1 MFQHVFAEMNSMLDD
16 IVKHYPSAQGSRK
29 QELLQHWSL
38 LRKMSDRIMDEWLAF
53 EEKMVCLRA
62 AGFSAESDISD
73 AELSEKEL
81 PEKELLA
88 YNRGQGYYQL
98 LMYPEA
104 IQQFEQVLQHFPNS
118 WQSRMYLGMAHFQ
131 LEDTAE
137 AVRHFQKV
145 LHLTEQPGLKAA
157 IYNALGCLM
166 AKQAD
171 VEAAQK
177 CFARAHQLDPAMPEP
192 LHNME
197 ACLSGTKMLRYDSS
211 MMPWM

>member
-16 IVKHYPSAQGSRK
+16 IVKHYPSAQGSRR

-38 LRKMSDRIMDEWLAF
+38 LRRMSDGIMDEWLAF
-53 EEKMVCLRA
+53 EEKMVRLRA
-62 AGFSAESDISD
+62 AGFSAESGMSD
-73 AELSEKEL
+73 AEL
-81 PEKELLA
+81 PEKELPA
-88 YNRGQGYYQL
+88 FTRGQGYYRL

-104 IQQFEQVLQHFPNS
+104 ICQFEQVLQHFPNS
-118 WQSRMYLGMAHFQ
+118 WQSQMYMGMAYFQ

-145 LHLTEQPGLKAA
+145 LHLTDQPGLKAV

-171 VEAAQK
+171 VEEAQK
-177 CFARAHQLDPAMPEP
+177 CFALAHQFDPALPEP

-197 ACLSGTKMLRYDSS
+197 ACLSGAGMLRYDSS
-211 MMPWM
+211 MMTWL

>member
-16 IVKHYPSAQGSRK
+16 IVKHYPSAQGSRR

-38 LRKMSDRIMDEWLAF
+38 LRRMSDGIMDEWLAF
-53 EEKMVCLRA
+53 EEKMVRLRA
-62 AGFSAESDISD
+62 AGFSTESCMSGT
-73 AELSEKEL
+73 ELSEKAL
-81 PEKELLA
+81 PEKELPA
-88 YNRGQGYYQL
+88 FTRGQGYYQL

-104 IQQFEQVLQHFPNS
+104 ICQFEQVLQHFPNS
-118 WQSRMYLGMAHFQ
+118 WQSRMYMGMAYFQ

-137 AVRHFQKV
+137 AVSQFQKV
-145 LHLTEQPGLKAA
+145 LHLTEQSGLKAV

-171 VEAAQK
+171 VEEAQK
-177 CFARAHQLDPAMPEP
+177 CFALAHQFDPALLEP

-197 ACLSGTKMLRYDSS
+197 ACLSGAEMLRYDSS
-211 MMPWM
+211 MMTWL

>member
-16 IVKHYPSAQGSRK
+16 IVKHYPSAQGSRR

-38 LRKMSDRIMDEWLAF
+38 LRRMSDGIMDEWLAF
-53 EEKMVCLRA
+53 EEKMVRLRA
-62 AGFSAESDISD
+62 AGFSAESGMSD
-73 AELSEKEL
+73 AEL
-81 PEKELLA
+81 PEKELPA
-88 YNRGQGYYQL
+88 FTRGQGYYRL

-104 IQQFEQVLQHFPNS
+104 IRQFEQVLHHFPNS
-118 WQSRMYLGMAHFQ
+118 WQSQMYMGMAYFQ

-145 LHLTEQPGLKAA
+145 LHLTDQPGLKAV

-171 VEAAQK
+171 VEEAQK
-177 CFARAHQLDPAMPEP
+177 CFALAHQFDPALPEP

-197 ACLSGTKMLRYDSS
+197 ACLSGAGMLRYDSS
-211 MMPWM
+211 MMTWL

>member
-16 IVKHYPSAQGSRK
+16 IVKHYPSAQGSRR

-38 LRKMSDRIMDEWLAF
+38 LRRMSDGIMDEWLAF

-62 AGFSAESDISD
+62 AGFSAETDMSDT
-73 AELSEKEL
+73 EL
-81 PEKELLA
+81 PEKELPA
-88 YNRGQGYYQL
+88 FNRGQGYYRL

-118 WQSRMYLGMAHFQ
+118 WQSRMYMGMAYFQ
-131 LEDTAE
+131 LDDPAE
-137 AVRHFQKV
+137 AVFHFQKV
-145 LHLTEQPGLKAA
+145 LDLTEQAGLKAV
-157 IYNALGCLM
+157 IYNALGCLL

-171 VEAAQK
+171 VEEAQK
-177 CFARAHQLDPAMPEP
+177 CFALAHQFDPALPEP

-197 ACLSGTKMLRYDSS
+197 ACLSGTEMLRYDSS
-211 MMPWM
+211 MMTWM

>member
-16 IVKHYPSAQGSRK
+16 IVKHYPSAQGSRR

-38 LRKMSDRIMDEWLAF
+38 LRRMSDGIMDEWLAF
-53 EEKMVCLRA
+53 EEKMVRLRA
-62 AGFSAESDISD
+62 AGFSAESGMSD
-73 AELSEKEL
+73 TEPSEKAL
-81 PEKELLA
+81 PEKELPA
-88 YNRGQGYYQL
+88 FTRGQGYYRL

-104 IQQFEQVLQHFPNS
+104 IRQFEQVLQHFPNS
-118 WQSRMYLGMAHFQ
+118 WQSRMYMGMAYFQ

-137 AVRHFQKV
+137 AVSHFQKL
-145 LHLTEQPGLKAA
+145 LHLTDQPGLKAV

-171 VEAAQK
+171 VEEAQK
-177 CFARAHQLDPAMPEP
+177 CFALAHQFDPALPEP

-197 ACLSGTKMLRYDSS
+197 ACLSGAGMLRYDSS
-211 MMPWM
+211 MMTWL

>member
-16 IVKHYPSAQGSRK
+16 IVKHYPSAQGSRR

-38 LRKMSDRIMDEWLAF
+38 LRRMSDGIMDEWLAF
-53 EEKMVCLRA
+53 EEKMVRLRA
-62 AGFSAESDISD
+62 AGFSAESGMSD
-73 AELSEKEL
+73 AEL
-81 PEKELLA
+81 PEKELPA
-88 YNRGQGYYQL
+88 FTRGQGYYRL

-104 IQQFEQVLQHFPNS
+104 IRQFEQVLQHFPNS
-118 WQSRMYLGMAHFQ
+118 WQSQMYMGMAFFQ

-145 LHLTEQPGLKAA
+145 LHLTDQPGLKAV

-171 VEAAQK
+171 VEEAQK
-177 CFARAHQLDPAMPEP
+177 CFALAHQFDPALPEP

-197 ACLSGTKMLRYDSS
+197 ACLSGAGMLRYDSS
-211 MMPWM
+211 MMTWL

>member
-16 IVKHYPSAQGSRK
+16 IVKHYPSAHGSRK

-62 AGFSAESDISD
+62 AGFSAESSMSD
-73 AELSEKEL
+73 TELSKQGL
-81 PEKELLA
+81 PEKELPA
-88 YNRGQGYYQL
+88 YSRGQGYYRL

-104 IQQFEQVLQHFPNS
+104 IQQFEQVLQCFPES
-118 WQSRMYLGMAHFQ
+118 WHSCMYLGMSYFQ
-131 LEDTAE
+131 LGDTAG
-137 AVRHFQKV
+137 AVHHFEQV
-145 LHLTEQPGLKAA
+145 LDLTEQRALKAV

-171 VEAAQK
+171 VKTAQK
-177 CFARAHQLDPAMPEP
+177 CFALAHQFDPAMPEP

-197 ACLSGTKMLRYDSS
+197 ACLSGIEMLRYDCSL
-211 MMPWM
+211 MAWM

>member
-16 IVKHYPSAQGSRK
+16 IVKHYPSAQGSRR

-38 LRKMSDRIMDEWLAF
+38 LRRMSDGIMDEWLAF

-62 AGFSAESDISD
+62 AGFSAETDMSDT
-73 AELSEKEL
+73 EL
-81 PEKELLA
+81 PEKELPA
-88 YNRGQGYYQL
+88 FNRGQGYYRL

-118 WQSRMYLGMAHFQ
+118 WQSRMYMGMSYFQ
-131 LEDTAE
+131 LDDPAE
-137 AVRHFQKV
+137 AVYHFQKV
-145 LHLTEQPGLKAA
+145 LDLTEQAGLKAV
-157 IYNALGCLM
+157 IYNALGCLL

-171 VEAAQK
+171 VEEAQK
-177 CFARAHQLDPAMPEP
+177 CFALAHQFDPALPEP

-197 ACLSGTKMLRYDSS
+197 ACLSGTEMLRYDSS
-211 MMPWM
+211 MMTWM

>member
-16 IVKHYPSAQGSRK
+16 IVKHYPSAQGSRR

-38 LRKMSDRIMDEWLAF
+38 LRRMSDGIMDEWLAF

-62 AGFSAESDISD
+62 AGFSAETDMSDT
-73 AELSEKEL
+73 EL
-81 PEKELLA
+81 PEKELPA
-88 YNRGQGYYQL
+88 FNRGQGYYRL

-118 WQSRMYLGMAHFQ
+118 WQSRMYMGMAYFQ
-131 LEDTAE
+131 LDDPAE
-137 AVRHFQKV
+137 AVCHFQKV
-145 LHLTEQPGLKAA
+145 LDLTEQAGLKAV
-157 IYNALGCLM
+157 IYNALGCLL

-171 VEAAQK
+171 VEEAQK
-177 CFARAHQLDPAMPEP
+177 CFALAHQFDPALPEP

-197 ACLSGTKMLRYDSS
+197 ACLSGTEMLRYDSS
-211 MMPWM
+211 MMTWM

>member
-16 IVKHYPSAQGSRK
+16 IVKHYPSAQGSRR

-38 LRKMSDRIMDEWLAF
+38 LRRMSDGIMDEWLAF
-53 EEKMVCLRA
+53 EEKMVRLRA
-62 AGFSAESDISD
+62 AGFSAESGMSD
-73 AELSEKEL
+73 AEL
-81 PEKELLA
+81 PEKELPA
-88 YNRGQGYYQL
+88 FTRGQGYYRL

-104 IQQFEQVLQHFPNS
+104 IRQFEQVLQHFPNS
-118 WQSRMYLGMAHFQ
+118 WQSQMYMGMAHFQ

-145 LHLTEQPGLKAA
+145 LHLTDQPGLKAV
-157 IYNALGCLM
+157 IYNVLGCLM

-171 VEAAQK
+171 VEEAQK
-177 CFARAHQLDPAMPEP
+177 CFALAHQFDPALPEP

-197 ACLSGTKMLRYDSS
+197 ACLSGAGMLRYDSS
-211 MMPWM
+211 MMTWL

>member
-16 IVKHYPSAQGSRK
+16 IVKHYPSAQGSRR

-38 LRKMSDRIMDEWLAF
+38 LRRMSDGIMDEWLAF
-53 EEKMVCLRA
+53 EEKMVRLRA
-62 AGFSAESDISD
+62 AGFSAEPGMSD
-73 AELSEKEL
+73 AEL
-81 PEKELLA
+81 PEKELPA
-88 YNRGQGYYQL
+88 FTRGQGYYRL

-104 IQQFEQVLQHFPNS
+104 IRQFEQVLQHFPSS
-118 WQSRMYLGMAHFQ
+118 WQSRMYMGMAYFQ

-137 AVRHFQKV
+137 AVIHFQKV
-145 LHLTEQPGLKAA
+145 LHLTEQSGLKAV

-171 VEAAQK
+171 VEEAQK
-177 CFARAHQLDPAMPEP
+177 CFALAHQFDPALPEP

-197 ACLSGTKMLRYDSS
+197 ACLSGAEMLRYDSS
-211 MMPWM
+211 MMTWL